1 MNTPAI
7 IQRQLKL
14 TSARPDRGCAPRFC
28 VTYRSTTLICWEKK
42 LLRKRQRIWPHICD
56 SSRPLLQLLLPPT
69 LSECHIAF
77 YSRNLFHFCPNPP
90 FPATT
95 LSLPLL
101 PIPFSLHDDDD
112 DDDDV
117 GHMNGQ
123 NGCQKRGCGG
133 GGRTGSTQCENEC
146 VARLLLILRLA
157 AGTPPVSA
165 TLFYTSS
172 LLFCESRERTLWGI

>member
-1 MNTPAI
+1 MQGEEEEAASEKDCEFGRI
-7 IQRQLKL
+7 
-14 TSARPDRGCAPRFC
+14 
-28 VTYRSTTLICWEKK
+28 YRIRHGHC
-42 LLRKRQRIWPHICD
+42 CD
-56 SSRPLLQLLLPPT
+56 CCCCCYIPPPFRE
-69 LSECHIAF
+69 ECHIAF